1 MPPMKPSG
9 TPARRVSVFDIALA
23 LGGLLL
29 ILLAVQNARPALAAL
44 RADGVQGTFTAQR
57 LDCIEH
63 PGHEQCNW
71 VGAFRSGDGKVV
83 REGIA
88 FYGSERSTFTP
99 GATSPAFDTGR
110 LGHVYGPG
118 GSNEWVVVAALLLVG
133 LGLALRPLL
142 RLRRRPPRPEAPVRP
157 SGGLEQAAEGSV

>member
-1 MPPMKPSG
+1 MKPSG
-9 TPARRVSVFDIALA
+9 TPVRRVSAFDIALA

-29 ILLAVQNARPALAAL
+29 ILLAVQNAGPALAAL
-44 RADGVQGTFTAQR
+44 TGDGVRGTFTAQR

-71 VGAFRSGDGKVV
+71 VGTFRSGDGRAV

-88 FYGSERSTFTP
+88 FYGSERGTFTP
-99 GATSPAFDTGR
+99 GATSPSFDTGR

-142 RLRRRPPRPEAPVRP
+142 RSRRRGPVRPQAPPRPA
-157 SGGLEQAAEGSV
+157 GGLEPTAGGVS

>member
-1 MPPMKPSG
+1 MKPSG
-9 TPARRVSVFDIALA
+9 TPARRVSAFDIALA

-29 ILLAVQNARPALAAL
+29 VLLAVQNAGPAVAAL

-88 FYGSERSTFTP
+88 FYGSERGTFTP
-99 GATSPAFDTGR
+99 GAKSPAFDTGR

-118 GSNEWVVVAALLLVG
+118 GSNEWVVVAALLVVG
-133 LGLALRPLL
+133 LGLALRPPLKS
-142 RLRRRPPRPEAPVRP
+142 LRRRGPVEASSPAP
-157 SGGLEQAAEGSV
+157 GEEEQAADGVR